1 MNDCTKRKNKINQN
15 FTFNVINFGTV
26 IPVLGFLGLGILDHF
41 GGQNVP
47 IVFNG
52 SFLCTF
58 VINKNFIGAIRV
70 DNKSIQMSKNV
81 ILASDFFGD

>member
-1 MNDCTKRKNKINQN
+1 MNDCTKGKKLNQN

-47 IVFNG
+47 IFVNG
-52 SFLCTF
+52 SFLGTF
-58 VINKNFIGAIRV
+58 VINKNFIGAIGV
-70 DNKSIQMSKNV
+70 DNKSIQMSKDV